1 MKSNYSTIIVDDEP
15 LARKMV
21 KEYLQDFPELR
32 IIGECRNG
40 KQAVKAINEDK
51 PDLVFLDIRMPGMD
65 GFEVLEHIDPM
76 PRIIFTTAYG
86 DYALKAFEVNAV
98 DYLLKPYNRKRFSKA
113 IQKVIDRSTT
123 SSDEIERILHVL
135 HQSEKPEAYP
145 KRIFVRVGR
154 KIVSIH
160 LNDILW
166 IEADGDY
173 TQLHTN
179 SGTRLC
185 NLSMNALEQ
194 RLNSDQFLRVHRSY
208 IIATNSIDHLEGDGE
223 GGYTAFLKDKSEV
236 KVSRIYAAKLRKS
249 IW

>member
-1 MKSNYSTIIVDDEP
+1 MKNDYSTIIVDDEP
-15 LARKMV
+15 LGRKMI
-21 KEYLQDFPELR
+21 KEYLQDFPE
-32 IIGECRNG
+32 IKIVGECKNG

-76 PRIIFTTAYG
+76 PRIIFTTAYD
-86 DYALKAFEVNAV
+86 DYALKAFEVNAA
-98 DYLLKPYNRKRFSKA
+98 DYLLKPYDRKRFSEA

-123 SSDEIERILHVL
+123 SSDEVERILRVL
-135 HQSEKPEAYP
+135 HQSREPEDYP
-145 KRIFVRVGR
+145 KRVFVRLGR
-154 KIVSIH
+154 KIISVQ
-160 LNDILW
+160 LQDISW
-166 IEADGDY
+166 IEAYGDY

-179 SGTRLC
+179 SGTHLC

-194 RLNSDQFLRVHRSY
+194 RLDSNQFLRVHRSY

-236 KVSRIYAAKLRKS
+236 KVSRNYSAKLRKN